1 MRDRQLLRSKTACAS
16 VAGLLPSAFGNRPD
30 LIVSSHL
37 GGIDSTSGLA
47 YIVTTSNDSTT
58 SNIVEDFSPSATI
71 YIWKQD
77 IVSLSE
83 DIAPSDDAPIL
94 EFTHPHGCWQ
104 QDTNRNNKSISNDNG
119 KTKKMVVLT
128 PSFSGGN
135 YTSSSQKRN
144 DNVYSGMSLYWASP
158 DGNICYWNDISES
171 GRGCDVSTSLPL
183 EDGESI
189 TFIAFHEAT
198 GAGSILVGTS
208 MKRTFHVL
216 KNTRPLE
223 LQARLLL
230 SDDLK
235 GGGGR
240 GQDGDGEGSQGIL
253 GGLYSKIFTP
263 SKPKR
268 SHVDNGT
275 DSLKA
280 KPSIVGVFNY
290 AISKQLFSPTKRSKH
305 FHPNRDSQRFIY
317 TVASDGSVDTWTLK
331 FDTEEGIHL
340 ARHIG
345 IVNVS
350 SSIVLELNSGES
362 LKEAIIVDADIDTRS
377 DSASI
382 VACVKSTVSG
392 AAEGKNICRYYMV
405 HLPIDVESGLVK
417 AGESI
422 WLSRYAYDAISSR
435 SNPVVCA
442 GLVTAFEQ
450 VEGEYSPVVYSVFQ
464 HMYNG
469 GHLPVTVSAVRFAAN
484 YSSSSVNSNSSSSSF
499 VDIDLDPQVV
509 PHVPA
514 GALQHDSATDGCNI
528 MCTTACIINV
538 RATFPVIT
546 GASTRQPTTPSKVNE
561 EMVDVVAGHLFSAF
575 QTHLRKQESQSNL
588 PLSPRMER
596 NNRSPYSKT
605 SYSFLPPSIMS
616 ANSVTLSCAVVA
628 VSTQLVDQAS
638 STSDTTAALN
648 VIFAKIQ
655 MHQSFIQYLVHA
667 GIYKRV
673 TFQGRLSL
681 RDRGEM
687 MHAIGGL
694 LNGWNVILEDES
706 RSQSFHEALI
716 QEGDHKDDILL
727 FGESLKR
734 IEQKVTLFP
743 VSLLSLQKKVIP
755 GTMNGEAS
763 SSTWLLIILIKIHC
777 ESIQNVIMHRNEQ
790 SEKLYDIN
798 ISHSEDT
805 SVYHENGASPWTS
818 SEDALFNV
826 EYTLQALQIAA
837 AENKNAT
844 EILQQM
850 KEVLGEPVE
859 QLVSNMLEG
868 HKDIPSSK
876 RNEAKYDNAKNLS
889 YVLLT
894 AFCSAEVAF
903 ELSLAHAYFLGVVEL
918 CHENSKHGK
927 YDTSFDLVPLIDNS
941 DSAGKAFSNSIDL
954 DSGLSFQKYVFRW
967 HADQG
972 LFGTLLQLGK
982 HCQSVLSEYMEEDER
997 LSHLRWIQNVKTG
1010 HFSKAATGL
1019 MSLSSEG
1026 LVAFKDK
1033 SGNQSLQNRQLV
1045 LSLARLSAM
1054 TSQDNN
1060 AQIKNVQATAEEN
1073 LDLYAAQES
1082 LADMVDSYDVC
1093 GRVMDPDSLM
1103 DLAMDLI
1110 KSTKNTEDKVRAALA
1125 GLTIAKAMSS
1135 ISSIDNSTRMSHIAK
1150 VWASAIDIEMQRWLD
1165 VLEQWSLL
1173 SDNDR
1178 ALRVGNTVF
1187 YNMAAQYYS
1196 DPLVK
1201 KNDDVGFTLVQ
1212 EEVLRLL
1219 KIRQDG
1225 FSQMLSSTLS
1235 YCGVSPQ

>member
-30 LIVSSHL
+30 LIASSHL
-37 GGIDSTSGLA
+37 GGIDSASGLA
-47 YIVTTSNDSTT
+47 YIVTSSND
-58 SNIVEDFSPSATI
+58 IVEDSSPSATI

-94 EFTHPHGCWQ
+94 EFTHPHGW
-104 QDTNRNNKSISNDNG
+104 DNGNKSNNDNDSDNG

-128 PSFSGGN
+128 PSFSGSN
-135 YTSSSQKRN
+135 YTSSSSSQKRN
-144 DNVYSGMSLYWASP
+144 DNAYSGMSLYWASP

-198 GAGSILVGTS
+198 GAGSILAGTS
-208 MKRTFHVL
+208 MKRTFHVW

-235 GGGGR
+235 GGGG
-240 GQDGDGEGSQGIL
+240 GQDGDGEASQGIL

-268 SHVDNGT
+268 SRVDDGMV
-275 DSLKA
+275 SLKA

-290 AISKQLFSPTKRSKH
+290 AISKQMFSPTKRSKH
-305 FHPNRDSQRFIY
+305 YHPNRDSPSFIY

-331 FDTEEGIHL
+331 FDTEEGIYL

-345 IVNVS
+345 IINVS

-382 VACVKSTVSG
+382 VACVKATVSG
-392 AAEGKNICRYYMV
+392 AAEGKHICRYYMV

-450 VEGEYSPVVYSVFQ
+450 VEGEYYPVVYSVFQ

-484 YSSSSVNSNSSSSSF
+484 NSSSGSSSSSF

-509 PHVPA
+509 PHIPA

-546 GASTRQPTTPSKVNE
+546 GTSTRQPTTPSKVNE
-561 EMVDVVAGHLFSAF
+561 EMVDVIAGHLFSAF
-575 QTHLRKQESQSNL
+575 QTHLRKQESQNNVL
-588 PLSPRMER
+588 PMSPRMER

-638 STSDTTAALN
+638 SSSDTTAIAALD
-648 VIFAKIQ
+648 VISAKVQ

-694 LNGWNVILEDES
+694 LNSWNVILEAES
-706 RSQSFHEALI
+706 RSQSFHEALN

-727 FGESLKR
+727 FGESLKG
-734 IEQKVTLFP
+734 IEQTVTLFP

-763 SSTWLLIILIKIHC
+763 SSTSTWLLFILIKIHC

-790 SEKLYDIN
+790 SEKLYDI
-798 ISHSEDT
+798 SHSEDT
-805 SVYHENGASPWTS
+805 SASVYHENGASPWTS

-826 EYTLQALQIAA
+826 EYTLQSLQIAA

-894 AFCSAEVAF
+894 AFCSTEVAF
-903 ELSLAHAYFLGVVEL
+903 ELSLAHAHFLGVVEL

-927 YDTSFDLVPLIDNS
+927 YNPNFDLIPLID
-941 DSAGKAFSNSIDL
+941 DSHSEKKAFTDSIDL
-954 DSGLSFQKYVFRW
+954 ESGLSFQKYVFRW

-1033 SGNQSLQNRQLV
+1033 SGKKSLQNRQLV

-1054 TSQDNN
+1054 TSQENS
-1060 AQIKNVQATAEEN
+1060 AQLKNVQTMAEEN
-1073 LDLYAAQES
+1073 LDLYTAQES

-1093 GRVMDPDSLM
+1093 SRVMAPDTLM
-1103 DLAMDLI
+1103 DVAMDLI

-1135 ISSIDNSTRMSHIAK
+1135 ISSVDNSTRQSHIAK

-1165 VLEQWSLL
+1165 ILEQWSLL

-1178 ALRVGNTVF
+1178 ASRVGNTVF

-1196 DPLVK
+1196 EPLAK
-1201 KNDDVGFTLVQ
+1201 KNDEAGFTIVQ

-1219 KIRQDG
+1219 EIHQDG

>member
-1 MRDRQLLRSKTACAS
+1 
-16 VAGLLPSAFGNRPD
+16 
-30 LIVSSHL
+30 VSSHL
-37 GGIDSTSGLA
+37 GGIESTSGLA
-47 YIVTTSNDSTT
+47 YIVTSSNDIDST
-58 SNIVEDFSPSATI
+58 NIVEDSSPCATI

-83 DIAPSDDAPIL
+83 DIAPSDDSPIL
-94 EFTHPHGCWQ
+94 EFTHPRGCWSSS
-104 QDTNRNNKSISNDNG
+104 TSSSNNESSSSSNGN
-119 KTKKMVVLT
+119 TKKMVVLT
-128 PSFSGGN
+128 PSFSSGN
-135 YTSSSQKRN
+135 YASSQKRN

-189 TFIAFHEAT
+189 TFVAYHEAT
-198 GAGSILVGTS
+198 GAGSILAGTT
-208 MKRTFHVL
+208 MKRTFHVW

-235 GGGGR
+235 GGG
-240 GQDGDGEGSQGIL
+240 QDGDGDGSQGIL

-268 SHVDNGT
+268 SHVDDGMV
-275 DSLKA
+275 SLKA

-305 FHPNRDSQRFIY
+305 YHPNRDSQSFIY
-317 TVASDGSVDTWTLK
+317 TIASDGSVDTWTLK
-331 FDTEEGIHL
+331 FDTEEGVHL

-350 SSIVLELNSGES
+350 SSIALELNSGES
-362 LKEAIIVDADIDTRS
+362 LMEAIIVDADIDTRS

-382 VACVKSTVSG
+382 VACVKASVSG
-392 AAEGKNICRYYMV
+392 AAEGKQICRYYMV

-464 HMYNG
+464 HMHNG

-484 YSSSSVNSNSSSSSF
+484 NSSSSSF
-499 VDIDLDPQVV
+499 VDIDLDPQVA

-528 MCTTACIINV
+528 ICTTACIINV

-546 GASTRQPTTPSKVNE
+546 GTNTRQPTTPSKVSE

-575 QTHLRKQESQSNL
+575 QTHLRKQESQNNL

-616 ANSVTLSCAVVA
+616 ANSATLSCAVVA

-638 STSDTTAALN
+638 LSSDTTAALD
-648 VIFAKIQ
+648 VIDAKVQ

-673 TFQGRLSL
+673 TFKGRLSL

-687 MHAIGGL
+687 MYAIGGL
-694 LNGWNVILEDES
+694 LNSWNVILEAES
-706 RSQSFHEALI
+706 RSQSFHEALN

-727 FGESLKR
+727 FGESLKG

-743 VSLLSLQKKVIP
+743 ASLLSLQKKVIP

-763 SSTWLLIILIKIHC
+763 SSTWLLFILLKIHC
-777 ESIQNVIMHRNEQ
+777 ESFQNAIMHRNEQ
-790 SEKLYDIN
+790 SEKLYD

-826 EYTLQALQIAA
+826 EYTLQSLQIAA

-868 HKDIPSSK
+868 HKDISSSK
-876 RNEAKYDNAKNLS
+876 RNEAKYDNAKNLA

-918 CHENSKHGK
+918 CHEHSKHSK
-927 YDTSFDLVPLIDNS
+927 YDANFDLVPLIDDS
-941 DSAGKAFSNSIDL
+941 HSAGKAFSENIDL
-954 DSGLSFQKYVFRW
+954 ESGLSFQKYVFRW
-967 HADQG
+967 HADKG
-972 LFGTLLQLGK
+972 LFGTLLQLGN

-1010 HFSKAATGL
+1010 HFSRAATGL
-1019 MSLSSEG
+1019 MSQSSEG

-1054 TSQDNN
+1054 TSQENN

-1082 LADMVDSYDVC
+1082 LADMVDYDVC
-1093 GRVMDPDSLM
+1093 GRVMAPDSLM
-1103 DLAMDLI
+1103 DLAMDLV
-1110 KSTKNTEDKVRAALA
+1110 KSTNNTEDKVRAALA

-1135 ISSIDNSTRMSHIAK
+1135 ISSIDNSTRQSHIAK

-1165 VLEQWSLL
+1165 VLDQWSLL

-1219 KIRQDG
+1219 AIQQVE